1 MLPLLKNKHYFLL
14 YLFATGIGDGLFFI
28 GVGKL
33 LSTKINFVLGISFM
47 FILNEVSKLLFQ
59 FIFSTFESRFSMKK
73 AILFSELFQSTFL
86 IAIVIFGFNIYS
98 IYILL
103 SSLVVLNFFDAL
115 SKIAEFNL
123 TLKIFDIDE
132 RKKYNS
138 LITTINQSSKIVGF
152 IIGGLILKKNF
163 YSLLF
168 LFNALSFLISAGFA
182 IFIKM
187 VDNEIEITS
196 SWKELIKKENR
207 SIILYTFLIATNTV
221 ILSSNSML
229 GFTLST
235 TNTRETIIYQISNA
249 LGSSIATFI
258 LSFKIFKI
266 HKRVSENS
274 LVIFGLF
281 FQGVLFLLFNLSSE
295 ISKVIIF
302 ILISSVSF
310 FNLSL
315 YITKLQD
322 YADLKFKSKVY
333 SLRQLNRAIFNACG
347 VLVLTILSSKLD
359 ISYQNV
365 VSIFC
370 FIFCLIN
377 FLLIRKDIISY
388 IPREK

>member
-281 FQGVLFLLFNLSSE
+281 FKGFYFYFLICRVRFQKLLFLF
-295 ISKVIIF
+295 
-302 ILISSVSF
+302 
-310 FNLSL
+310 
-315 YITKLQD
+315 
-322 YADLKFKSKVY
+322 
-333 SLRQLNRAIFNACG
+333 
-347 VLVLTILSSKLD
+347 
-359 ISYQNV
+359 
-365 VSIFC
+365 
-370 FIFCLIN
+370 
-377 FLLIRKDIISY
+377 
-388 IPREK
+388 

>member
-73 AILFSELFQSTFL
+73 AILFSEIFQSTFL

-152 IIGGLILKKNF
+152 IIGGLILKKISTVFFF
-163 YSLLF
+163 YLMRF
-168 LFNALSFLISAGFA
+168 HF
-182 IFIKM
+182 
-187 VDNEIEITS
+187 
-196 SWKELIKKENR
+196 
-207 SIILYTFLIATNTV
+207 
-221 ILSSNSML
+221 
-229 GFTLST
+229 
-235 TNTRETIIYQISNA
+235 
-249 LGSSIATFI
+249 
-258 LSFKIFKI
+258 
-266 HKRVSENS
+266 
-274 LVIFGLF
+274 
-281 FQGVLFLLFNLSSE
+281 
-295 ISKVIIF
+295 
-302 ILISSVSF
+302 
-310 FNLSL
+310 
-315 YITKLQD
+315 
-322 YADLKFKSKVY
+322 
-333 SLRQLNRAIFNACG
+333 
-347 VLVLTILSSKLD
+347 
-359 ISYQNV
+359 
-365 VSIFC
+365 
-370 FIFCLIN
+370 
-377 FLLIRKDIISY
+377 
-388 IPREK
+388 